1 MIYCSE
7 ERWPMLRD
15 MHEIHGIP
23 LEFLAIVSDKQA
35 STIENRAEKDGWLSK
50 GQGTFDLN
58 TINNLV
64 GHLAIRSSRQSEK
77 LARGEELSEV
87 EEKNMRV
94 LTGSIS
100 VINKFMQ
107 TKLQLEQFEQQKR
120 DNEIGKNGTA
130 GEDIL
135 AIRADVEAFID
146 ALGDEKA
153 DPQIPRDSEQ

>member
-1 MIYCSE
+1 MEYTSE

-15 MHEIHGIP
+15 LHEIHGIP
-23 LEFLAIVSDKQA
+23 LEFLAIASGKQVG
-35 STIENRAEKDGWLSK
+35 TIENRAQKEGWLAE

-64 GHLAIRSSRQSEK
+64 GHLAVRSSRQSEK
-77 LARGEELSEV
+77 LSRGEELSEI
-87 EEKNMRV
+87 EEKTMRV

-100 VINKFMQ
+100 VINKFLQ
-107 TKLQLEQFEQQKR
+107 TKMQLEQIEQQKR
-120 DNEIGKNGTA
+120 GNEIGENGSA

-146 ALGDEKA
+146 ALGDEEE
-153 DPQIPRDSEQ
+153 DPQISREPEQ